1 MMTNMTSLITFGL
14 SWSLGRGQRSTI
26 GRQNVFNGG
35 TISNEPFFL
44 KYKLD
49 FYSSCQHVRMFC
61 FREGGDRMMVI
72 FYNPTSI
79 HLSRVG
85 WVMRKSCGLGHRRY

>member
-35 TISNEPFFL
+35 TISNEPCFFL
-44 KYKLD
+44 KYL
-49 FYSSCQHVRMFC
+49 HM
-61 FREGGDRMMVI
+61 I
-72 FYNPTSI
+72 PTCEDV
-79 HLSRVG
+79 LFP
-85 WVMRKSCGLGHRRY
+85 RRGRSDDGNFL